1 MAARGNN
8 LTQRRREAEA
18 VRTVPLGD
26 VVKID
31 TSVSFPKASK
41 IWLLNLDMIEQQTG
55 RVIDYVFVEP
65 DAIGGSTVGFDKE
78 CVLYSK
84 LRPNLNKVVLPDRCG
99 VATSEILPLR
109 CSSDSVSRE
118 YICWYL
124 RSPDFVL
131 YAINRTAGAKMPR
144 LGTKDLLKA
153 IVPLPSLSEQKR
165 IAATLDRIC
174 ELKKNAETRLAKLDL
189 LVKSRFV
196 EMFGDFANDP
206 RISLGDA
213 CEFVRN
219 GANIRQDKSSQG
231 IPITRIETL
240 SAGKFNPNR
249 LGYANIF
256 NVNNF
261 QHHIMKTGDLLISHI
276 NSAEFVGRTVM
287 YRGEVHGPLI
297 HGMNLLRARLNYP
310 SLTPLFVE
318 MYLNTSVARRYF
330 RSVTKKAVNQASISS
345 TDIKRIELPLPP
357 LALQREFAAFVE
369 KVEKLKE
376 CAKRSAEQMDVLYRS
391 KLQEYFG

>member
-131 YAINRTAGAKMPR
+131 YG
-144 LGTKDLLKA
+144 
-153 IVPLPSLSEQKR
+153 
-165 IAATLDRIC
+165 
-174 ELKKNAETRLAKLDL
+174 ELKKNAERRLEKLDL

>member
-1 MAARGNN
+1 MAAKGNK
-8 LTQRRREAEA
+8 LTPRCREAEVA
-18 VRTVPLGD
+18 EKVRLGD
-26 VVKID
+26 IVKID
-31 TSVSFPKASK
+31 TSVPLPHEKTV
-41 IWLLNLDMIEQQTG
+41 WLLNLDMIEQHTG
-55 RVIDYVFVEP
+55 RVIDYVRVNKE
-65 DAIGGSTVGFDKE
+65 AIGGSTVAFDE
-78 CVLYSK
+78 NCILYSK
-84 LRPNLNKVVLPDRCG
+84 LRPNLNKVVLPDSCG

-109 CSSDSVSRE
+109 CNHECSYRNYVS
-118 YICWYL
+118 WYL
-124 RSPDFVL
+124 RSPAFVS
-131 YAINRTAGAKMPR
+131 YAVSRTAGAKMPR
-144 LGTKDLLKA
+144 LGAKELLNSV
-153 IVPLPSLSEQKR
+153 IPLPPLPAQRR
-165 IAATLDRIC
+165 IAAELDKIC
-174 ELKKNAETRLAKLDL
+174 ELKKNAETRLEKLDL

-196 EMFGDFANDP
+196 EMFGDFANKP

-219 GANIRQDKSSQG
+219 GANVRQDKNSQG

-240 SAGKFNPNR
+240 SAGKFNPDR

-256 NVNNF
+256 NVTNF
-261 QHHIMKTGDLLISHI
+261 QNHIMDSGDLLISHI

-287 YRGEVHGPLI
+287 YRGEIHGPLI

-318 MYLNTSVARRYF
+318 KYLNTSEARRHF

-345 TDIKRIELPLPP
+345 TDIKSIKLPIPP

-369 KVEKLKE
+369 KVDKLRE
-376 CAKRSAEQMDVLYRS
+376 NVRETVAKMDMLYRS